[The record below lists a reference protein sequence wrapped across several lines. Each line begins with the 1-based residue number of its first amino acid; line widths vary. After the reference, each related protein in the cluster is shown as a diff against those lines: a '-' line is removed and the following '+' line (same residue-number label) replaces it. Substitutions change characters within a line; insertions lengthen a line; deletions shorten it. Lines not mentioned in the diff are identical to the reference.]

1 MGKIELKIYYKSDGS
16 TKVRTS
22 VNKWKF
28 QDTMMGEQ
36 YIMFNVFCEQP
47 ISWAV
52 GDFCTFRGETY
63 TLNYVP
69 SVTQKART
77 GERKDAFTYENVKF
91 ESRQEEL
98 TRCTMLDITPTTGD
112 YIPALGTN
120 YTGSSRFPL
129 YCGETTVNGRTLT
142 AVCALAAKIQA
153 NLDRL
158 YPTGGWNVL
167 VDTESTYTDSAGNAV
182 LVTHTEDKVLSFDN
196 TTVVQALAEVHNA
209 FGLNYS
215 IRGRNIYIGYGLNDL
230 TSDDQDETFAFGY
243 GRGYPTRNDSGK
255 ALFQIKR
262 IANSQQKVV
271 TRLRAFGSTK
281 NMPYRYYNK
290 KYDLSQALFP
300 TNLQLPDTFIPE
312 GSTDDAAGTNSKWGH
327 NKQRPSYLRAVKGD
341 TNDAYIDK
349 NDDAAGCVE
358 GIREDSARWDGS
370 SGDLPE
376 IYPTIEEA
384 TFGELRSAL
393 VPDQDGQTGSG
404 SYPGYDSSERVDS
417 LLTVGYLTGGTLID
431 DANVGDGILS
441 EDGTTDRGISR
452 SAAIGLTTL
461 NYNARN
467 GGDFTNSDSYYAGRE
482 RSLFTIQDVAAGNYA
497 MAPTIGAV
505 KYGFSLSCYRT
516 GISAK
521 VGFRIIVRQ
530 TSKATGASTTIAT
543 YISDFISTSLS
554 DGIKEVELPEIP
566 DVKEGSSAKVTT
578 LTVTELSDITVSF
591 VPTLSDISAPAD
603 FTDNISLIY
612 MVGNSRL
619 DSSVTYQPE
628 YTWISTD
635 GSSESSSTFHV
646 FVKDMGFD
654 ITACW
659 TDDAPV
665 LAMKSGRCV
674 GRQFE
679 IGENVQKV
687 TYQGKKGYML
697 TLTRATDSS
706 LNTYY
711 PSETD
716 PIAAG
721 DYFVLLNISMP
732 DAYVKMAEV
741 RLLRAATDY
750 LADNCETKFTYQP
763 QLDHIYLQRNYD
775 NMVAKGT
782 PEKSIFWR
790 LYAGLK
796 FTFRG
801 IPSSVD
807 DPLPVAD
814 ITISQVSIS
823 MGDGLTPKVEIT
835 LNDDVQQ
842 TTLQKLT
849 TSVDRIYN
857 GSLFSSGAGG
867 STSANMAAL
876 RSLLQTEGERRF
888 LSKEHDDV
896 AAGKITFA
904 KNTSFRNGLG
914 STDYSQGELGSGYHI
929 GKYGNTN
936 DSYLE
941 IDRLLVRK
949 MAYYVSLAIKRLDH
963 VGGSVGVSPADLTI
977 SNVEVLDDVYRCYVD
992 LTDGHSTINIE
1003 DWQVGD
1009 LARCQTYNVNQATY
1023 YWRAVDNVD
1032 YQNGY
1037 VDLSIEDCDA
1047 GSGIP
1052 KRGDVLVVVG
1062 NKTDATRQNFIE
1074 ISSTGSSSPSIKIY
1088 HGIND
1093 YSLVDKDATSFEYDP
1108 TTGRMKMVVYGD
1120 MYVGDRLQTNYIKYD
1135 QTNGV
1140 QIRANAISMKVT
1152 EQGQDVYKAIDEII
1166 EEIASQSD
1174 GSFLVWRSETYG
1186 EPSADSEPESEWTTD
1201 EVRDEHVG
1209 DIYLNAEG
1217 LAWEYKYNP
1226 VSGYFWQEVSDQYL
1240 IESLR
1245 RVKEKARCF
1254 AGTYGTDTPTSGDYS
1269 KNDLWVK
1276 ATYQTSYTNDLLVC
1290 IRNGSWDSFNIA
1302 DWALAANYSTQIQD
1316 ALTAINTFKTDVQRQ
1331 VDGKAD
1337 SYYQA
1342 DDPSEGWTDPSEHV
1356 GDLWYNTNGKTSSVW
1371 NGEEWVESSV
1381 DLTPFTQKYDKKAS
1395 IFYGSTVPQ
1404 VPYSAHD
1411 FWILEEP
1418 VTITYQDGA
1427 KTYDTGTILV
1437 SLATRDENSQSYA
1450 TDWVDILK
1458 YTDGKALQVFIEN
1471 TYNPFVQDV
1480 SEQLDGVAESYVT
1493 TSDADPSLAWTT
1505 EEMKANHKGD
1515 IWVNEDNGLSYY
1527 WNGEKWIQSSISLE
1541 ELTDK
1546 TDGKATIFI
1555 AKPENKRTNADGE
1568 IIDDGYLYRK
1578 NDLWILGADTTLN
1591 GTLYEKGTIMVAT
1604 TSNNGSTF
1612 NEAHWAKK
1620 DCYTNGMSDEDKQDL
1635 LDAGIDIVNGKII
1648 ATSDSFKFQN
1658 RQGTEVAVFEEVGG
1672 KGYLRTD
1679 LIHADEI
1686 VTNKVIARDA
1696 DGNILSIYNGNG
1708 NGTIVYYYPDG
1719 SKMKEDLFTYTTDS
1733 TTGKQVIS
1741 GMVTRYYNPDGTIA
1755 WYVNQ
1760 SGDIEKNLHYYWNS
1774 LGEHGVATSPSLS
1787 SLASLVRAS
1796 WSTKVPTASIKK
1808 LCQFYSDTYDPN
1820 MYAYNGLTCYGNHS
1834 GVDPTHTSVVGTEV
1848 TGYVSESTT
1857 LEEDVFLDDSDNDVV
1872 LSGYYFEHFS
1882 NGKSDSI
1889 NYFVATDGTVWNGET
1904 HRQVN
1909 V

>member
-1 MGKIELKIYYKSDGS
+1 
-16 TKVRTS
+16 
-22 VNKWKF
+22 
-28 QDTMMGEQ
+28 
-36 YIMFNVFCEQP
+36 
-47 ISWAV
+47 
-52 GDFCTFRGETY
+52 
-63 TLNYVP
+63 
-69 SVTQKART
+69 
-77 GERKDAFTYENVKF
+77 
-91 ESRQEEL
+91 
-98 TRCTMLDITPTTGD
+98 MLDITPTTGD

-167 VDTESTYTDSAGNAV
+167 VDTESTYTDSAGNTV

-196 TTVVQALAEVHNA
+196 TTVVQALAEVHNT

-384 TFGELRSAL
+384 TFGELRGAL

-417 LLTVGYLTGGTLID
+417 LLTVGYLSGGTLID

-452 SAAIGLTTL
+452 SAAVGLTTL

-467 GGDFTNSDSYYAGRE
+467 GGDFTNSGSYYAGRE

-497 MAPTIGAV
+497 MTPTIGAV

-530 TSKATGASTTIAT
+530 TSKATGTSTTIAT

-775 NMVAKGT
+775 NMVANGT

-857 GSLFSSGAGG
+857 GSLFSGGAGG

-949 MAYYVSLAIKRLDH
+949 MAYFVELAVKRLDH

-977 SNVEVLDDVYRCYVD
+977 SDVEVLDDVYRCYVD

-1003 DWQVGD
+1003 DWQVDD
-1009 LARCQTYNVNQATY
+1009 LARCQTFNLNQATY

-1120 MYVGDRLQTNYIKYD
+1120 MYVGDRLQTNYMSFSQD
-1135 QTNGV
+1135 GGLR
-1140 QIRANAISMKVT
+1140 IRAAYAEFGHT
-1152 EQGQDVYKAIDEII
+1152 GTDGQVSYKTIDEII
-1166 EEIASQSD
+1166 EEISQQD
-1174 GSFLVWRSETYG
+1174 DKSFLVWRSETDD
-1186 EPSADSEPESEWTTD
+1186 EPSASSEPESEWTTD
-1201 EVRDEHVG
+1201 KIRDEHIG
-1209 DIYLNAEG
+1209 DIYLNSDG
-1217 LAWEYKYNP
+1217 LCWEYKHIDGL
-1226 VSGYFWQEVSDQYL
+1226 GYYWQAVSDAYL
-1240 IESLR
+1240 ISALQKVR
-1245 RVKEKARCF
+1245 TKKRCF
-1254 AGTYGTDTPTSGDYS
+1254 TGVYGTNTPTSGEYS
-1269 KNDLWVK
+1269 KGDMWVK
-1276 ATYQTSYTNDLLVC
+1276 ATYADDSISYGNEMLVC
-1290 IRNGSWDSFNIA
+1290 ISDGDWSSFSIA
-1302 DWALAANYSTQIQD
+1302 DWDLANDYQ
-1316 ALTAINTFKTDVQRQ
+1316 QRLDTMSEDFQEWKEEIESQ
-1331 VDGKAD
+1331 VDG
-1337 SYYQA
+1337 S
-1342 DDPSEGWTDPSEHV
+1342 
-1356 GDLWYNTNGKTSSVW
+1356 
-1371 NGEEWVESSV
+1371 
-1381 DLTPFTQKYDKKAS
+1381 
-1395 IFYGSTVPQ
+1395 
-1404 VPYSAHD
+1404 
-1411 FWILEEP
+1411 
-1418 VTITYQDGA
+1418 
-1427 KTYDTGTILV
+1427 
-1437 SLATRDENSQSYA
+1437 
-1450 TDWVDILK
+1450 
-1458 YTDGKALQVFIEN
+1458 
-1471 TYNPFVQDV
+1471 
-1480 SEQLDGVAESYVT
+1480 AESFIT
-1493 TSDADPSLAWTT
+1493 TSNEDPSLEWDAS
-1505 EEMKANHKGD
+1505 EYQEHKGD
-1515 IWVNEDNGLSYY
+1515 IWVQEDKELSYY
-1527 WNGEKWIQSSISLE
+1527 WNGKKWMPSSVDLYA
-1541 ELTDK
+1541 LTDK
-1546 TDGKATIFI
+1546 VDGKATVFVSKPN
-1555 AKPENKRTNADGE
+1555 AKRYNTDGSLK
-1568 IIDDGYLYRK
+1568 DDGYLYRER
-1578 NDLWILGADTTLN
+1578 DIWILENDDVYAG
-1591 GTLYEKGTIMVAT
+1591 YEKGTIMVAT
-1604 TSNNGSTF
+1604 ASSNTTYNAS
-1612 NEAHWAKK
+1612 HWAKK
-1620 DCYTNGMSDEDKQDL
+1620 DCYTNGMSDADKDVFRTAGFDYDAREFHFYADKFFFRNRNTTNPKDIAIIEED
-1635 LDAGIDIVNGKII
+1635 ANG
-1648 ATSDSFKFQN
+1648 N
-1658 RQGTEVAVFEEVGG
+1658 
-1672 KGYLRTD
+1672 GYIRTD
-1679 LIHADEI
+1679 LIKASEI
-1686 VTNKVIARDA
+1686 ITQTVVALDVN
-1696 DGNILSIYNGNG
+1696 GNVLSKYNGNG
-1708 NGTIVYYYPDG
+1708 NGTVVYYYPNG
-1719 SKMKEDLFTYTTDS
+1719 TKMKEDVFIYNSSGEITGMRTY
-1733 TTGKQVIS
+1733 
-1741 GMVTRYYNPDGTIA
+1741 YYNSDGSVSWYITESGVITSTLAYYWQSLGYRGVVTSTDASTINELTYLVSNGTWNTKINNSFARQISEFHADGT
-1755 WYVNQ
+1755 
-1760 SGDIEKNLHYYWNS
+1760 
-1774 LGEHGVATSPSLS
+1774 ATS
-1787 SLASLVRAS
+1787 
-1796 WSTKVPTASIKK
+1796 TM
-1808 LCQFYSDTYDPN
+1808 QQ
-1820 MYAYNGLTCYGNHS
+1820 YNGLTCYGNYDNES
-1834 GVDPTHTSVVGTEV
+1834 PTDSTVAANHV
-1848 TGYVSESTT
+1848 TGYVAYETTIQTDARFVDDSGQMRKGYHFGYYNDGYCDAPDAYFVCIDGTAWDSES
-1857 LEEDVFLDDSDNDVV
+1857 EEQLV
-1872 LSGYYFEHFS
+1872 
-1882 NGKSDSI
+1882 
-1889 NYFVATDGTVWNGET
+1889 
-1904 HRQVN
+1904 
-1909 V
+1909 

>member
-857 GSLFSSGAGG
+857 GSLFSGGAGG

-914 STDYSQGELGSGYHI
+914 STDYSQGELGSGYHM
-929 GKYGNTN
+929 GRYGNTN

-941 IDRLLVRK
+941 IDRLFVRK

-1009 LARCQTYNVNQATY
+1009 LARCQTFNVNQATY

-1088 HGIND
+1088 HGINN
-1093 YSLVDKDATSFEYDP
+1093 YSLVEKDATSFEYDP

-1120 MYVGDRLQTNYIKYD
+1120 MYVGDRLQTNYIKYEQGRGVEIRAD
-1135 QTNGV
+1135 RFSYKQTNSQGE
-1140 QIRANAISMKVT
+1140 T
-1152 EQGQDVYKAIDEII
+1152 EYKEIDEII
-1166 EEIASQSD
+1166 AEIAQQSD
-1174 GSFLVWRSETYG
+1174 GSFLVWRSETDD
-1186 EPSADSEPESEWTTD
+1186 EPSASSEPESEWTTD
-1201 EVRDEHVG
+1201 EIRDEHIG
-1209 DIYLNAEG
+1209 DIYLNSDG
-1217 LAWEYKYNP
+1217 LCWEYKHIDGL
-1226 VSGYFWQEVSDQYL
+1226 GYYWQAVSDAYL
-1240 IESLR
+1240 ISALQKVR
-1245 RVKEKARCF
+1245 TKKRCF
-1254 AGTYGTDTPTSGDYS
+1254 TGVYGTNTPTSGEYS
-1269 KNDLWVK
+1269 KGDMWVK
-1276 ATYQTSYTNDLLVC
+1276 ATYADATISYENEMLVC
-1290 IRNGSWDSFNIA
+1290 ISDGDWSSFSIA
-1302 DWALAANYSTQIQD
+1302 DWDLANNYQQRLDTMSEDFQEWREAIESQI
-1316 ALTAINTFKTDVQRQ
+1316 
-1331 VDGKAD
+1331 DG
-1337 SYYQA
+1337 
-1342 DDPSEGWTDPSEHV
+1342 T
-1356 GDLWYNTNGKTSSVW
+1356 
-1371 NGEEWVESSV
+1371 
-1381 DLTPFTQKYDKKAS
+1381 
-1395 IFYGSTVPQ
+1395 
-1404 VPYSAHD
+1404 
-1411 FWILEEP
+1411 
-1418 VTITYQDGA
+1418 
-1427 KTYDTGTILV
+1427 
-1437 SLATRDENSQSYA
+1437 
-1450 TDWVDILK
+1450 
-1458 YTDGKALQVFIEN
+1458 
-1471 TYNPFVQDV
+1471 
-1480 SEQLDGVAESYVT
+1480 AESFIT
-1493 TSDADPSLAWTT
+1493 TSNEDPSLEWDASEY
-1505 EEMKANHKGD
+1505 EEHKGD
-1515 IWVNEDNGLSYY
+1515 IWVQEDTELSYY
-1527 WNGEKWIQSSISLE
+1527 WNGEKWVPSSVDLYD
-1541 ELTDK
+1541 LTDK
-1546 TDGKATIFI
+1546 VDGKATVFVSKPN
-1555 AKPENKRTNADGE
+1555 AKRYNTDGSLK
-1568 IIDDGYLYRK
+1568 DDGYLYRK

-1604 TSNNGSTF
+1604 ASNNGSTF
-1612 NEAHWAKK
+1612 NEAHWVKK
-1620 DCYTNGMSDEDKQDL
+1620 DCYTNGMNDDEKQAL
-1635 LDAGIDIVNGKII
+1635 LDAGIDIVHGKII

-1686 VTNKVIARDA
+1686 VTNKVVARDA
-1696 DGNILSIYNGNG
+1696 EGRILSVYNGNG

-1733 TTGKQVIS
+1733 TTGEQVIS
-1741 GMVTRYYNPDGTIA
+1741 GMITRYYNPDGTIA

-1787 SLASLVRAS
+1787 SLASLVKAS
-1796 WSTKVPTASIKK
+1796 WSTKIPTANIKK

-1848 TGYVSESTT
+1848 TGYVAESTT

-1872 LSGYYFEHFS
+1872 LTGYYFEHFS